1 MSPSRTLQA
10 RSSQSLRVCG
20 GDAKIMNKLLNS
32 AMAPRLDL
40 RYDFEPLS
48 AEHFARI
55 LRTEKFES
63 FIGYPETARILEEL
77 AGVNIPVSRNQTT
90 VEPGDKLLV
99 ARLKYRMAS
108 PSQKGQTQHSIA
120 GFEFAIGH
128 VSRWR

>member
-10 RSSQSLRVCG
+10 RSSQSRWVCG

-40 RYDFEPLS
+40 RYDFEPVT
-48 AEHFARI
+48 AQQFAHI
-55 LRTEKFES
+55 LRAEKFES

-90 VEPGDKLLV
+90 VEPGDKLLI

-108 PSQKGQTQHSIA
+108 SSQKGQTKHSITD
-120 GFEFAIGH
+120 FEFAIGH
-128 VSRWR
+128 ISRWR